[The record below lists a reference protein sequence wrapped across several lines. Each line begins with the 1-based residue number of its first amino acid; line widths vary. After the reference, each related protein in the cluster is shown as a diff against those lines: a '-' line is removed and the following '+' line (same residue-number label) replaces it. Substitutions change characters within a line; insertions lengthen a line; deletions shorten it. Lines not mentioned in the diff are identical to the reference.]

1 MTLVPKLHG
10 FKLIL
15 FMILRCYI
23 RTHKKKPAVEKYFT
37 ITQMISSSRIL
48 SWWVYKLSRIRIRII
63 KNTLIEWFIHRY
75 KIDLGEFQRDATK
88 DYSTFNDFFTR
99 EIKPELRPVMGS
111 KHEVVS
117 PVDGI
122 VVAFGRIHG
131 DTIVQLKNSYYSLK
145 QLVDK
150 NEELTVEYLNGY
162 FATIYLAPNNYHRVH
177 MPLDGTLKNSKLIPG
192 KIFPVN
198 QNSLKKITNLYIK
211 NQRLI
216 NVFDNPISPFIL
228 ILVAALNVSS
238 ITTSWQ
244 SRLGNNEKLISKGEE
259 MGRFNLG
266 STVLLLFPETSQL
279 QWLDTLTVGENLK
292 MGEIIAQ
299 ISNY

>member
-1 MTLVPKLHG
+1 M
-10 FKLIL
+10 
-15 FMILRCYI
+15 
-23 RTHKKKPAVEKYFT
+23 
-37 ITQMISSSRIL
+37 
-48 SWWVYKLSRIRIRII
+48 I
-63 KNTLIEWFIHRY
+63 KNTLIGWFINWH
-75 KIDLGEFQRDATK
+75 KIDLGEYRREK
-88 DYSTFNDFFTR
+88 KEDYLTFNDFFTR
-99 EIKPELRPVMGS
+99 EIKLKFRPIEGP
-111 KHEVVS
+111 KNAVVS
-117 PVDGI
+117 PVDGTVI
-122 VVAFGRIHG
+122 AYGRMDG
-131 DTIVQLKNSYYSLK
+131 DTMVQLKNSHYSLE
-145 QLVDK
+145 QLVHE
-150 NEELTVEYLNGY
+150 NQELALEYLNGY

-244 SRLGNNEKLISKGEE
+244 SRLENNEKLIMLPKGEE
-259 MGRFNLG
+259 MGQFNLG

-279 QWLDTLTVGENLK
+279 QWSNNIEVDGNLK
-292 MGEIIAQ
+292 MGEIIAE
-299 ISNY
+299 IPIPSGLV

>member
-1 MTLVPKLHG
+1 
-10 FKLIL
+10 
-15 FMILRCYI
+15 
-23 RTHKKKPAVEKYFT
+23 
-37 ITQMISSSRIL
+37 MISSSRIL

-145 QLVDK
+145 QLVDE
-150 NEELTVEYLNGY
+150 NEELTTEYLNGY

-198 QNSLKKITNLYIK
+198 QKSLTKITNLYIK
-211 NQRLI
+211 NQRLL
-216 NVFDNPISPFIL
+216 NVFDNSISPFIL

-238 ITTSWQ
+238 ITTSYH
-244 SRLGNNEKLISKGEE
+244 LGHPKHDERPTKVLLSKGEE

-266 STVLLLFPETSQL
+266 STVLLLFPKTSQL
-279 QWLDTLTVGENLK
+279 QWLDTLKVGENLK

>member
-1 MTLVPKLHG
+1 M
-10 FKLIL
+10 
-15 FMILRCYI
+15 
-23 RTHKKKPAVEKYFT
+23 
-37 ITQMISSSRIL
+37 
-48 SWWVYKLSRIRIRII
+48 I
-63 KNTLIEWFIHRY
+63 KNTLIKWFIHRY
-75 KIDLGEFQRDATK
+75 RIDLSEFQRGTIK

-99 EIKPELRPVMGS
+99 EIKPELRPVKGS

-131 DTIVQLKNSYYSLK
+131 DSIVQLKNSHYSLK
-145 QLVDK
+145 QLVNE
-150 NEELTVEYLNGY
+150 NEELTKEYLNGY

-192 KIFPVN
+192 KVFPVN
-198 QNSLKKITNLYIK
+198 QDSLKKITNLYIK
-211 NQRLI
+211 NQRLV
-216 NVFDNPISPFIL
+216 NVFNSPISPFIL

-238 ITTSWQ
+238 ITASWQ
-244 SRLGNNEKLISKGEE
+244 SKLVNNEKLIMLSKGEE

-266 STVLLLFPETSQL
+266 STVLLLFPETSKL
-279 QWLDTLTVGENLK
+279 EWFDTLKVGCNLK
-292 MGEIIAQ
+292 MGEIIGQ

>member
-1 MTLVPKLHG
+1 
-10 FKLIL
+10 LIGQ
-15 FMILRCYI
+15 FI
-23 RTHKKKPAVEKYFT
+23 R
-37 ITQMISSSRIL
+37 
-48 SWWVYKLSRIRIRII
+48 
-63 KNTLIEWFIHRY
+63 RY
-75 KIDLGEFQRDATK
+75 KIDLSEFQREAK
-88 DYSTFNDFFTR
+88 EDYSTFNDFFTR
-99 EIKPELRPVMGS
+99 EIKSELRPILGPKNAVI
-111 KHEVVS
+111 S

-122 VVAFGRIHG
+122 IVAYGSIDG
-131 DTIVQLKNSYYSLK
+131 DTIIQLKNSDYSLHR
-145 QLVDK
+145 LV
-150 NEELTVEYLNGY
+150 NENEKLKAEYMNGY

-279 QWLDTLTVGENLK
+279 QWLDTLKVGENLK
-292 MGEIIAQ
+292 MGEIIAK

>member
-1 MTLVPKLHG
+1 M
-10 FKLIL
+10 
-15 FMILRCYI
+15 
-23 RTHKKKPAVEKYFT
+23 
-37 ITQMISSSRIL
+37 
-48 SWWVYKLSRIRIRII
+48 I
-63 KNTLIEWFIHRY
+63 KNTLIKWFIHRY
-75 KIDLGEFQRDATK
+75 RIDLSEFQRDAIK

-99 EIKPELRPVMGS
+99 EIKPELRPVKGS

-131 DTIVQLKNSYYSLK
+131 DSIVQLKNSHYSLK
-145 QLVDK
+145 QLVNE
-150 NEELTVEYLNGY
+150 NEELTKEYLNGY

-198 QNSLKKITNLYIK
+198 QKSLTKITNLYIK
-211 NQRLI
+211 NQRLL
-216 NVFDNPISPFIL
+216 NVFDNSISPFIL

-244 SRLGNNEKLISKGEE
+244 SRLENNEKLIMLSKGEE
-259 MGRFNLG
+259 MGQFNLG
-266 STVLLLFPETSQL
+266 STVLLLFPETSKL

>member
-1 MTLVPKLHG
+1 M
-10 FKLIL
+10 
-15 FMILRCYI
+15 
-23 RTHKKKPAVEKYFT
+23 
-37 ITQMISSSRIL
+37 
-48 SWWVYKLSRIRIRII
+48 I
-63 KNTLIEWFIHRY
+63 KNTLIKWFIHRY
-75 KIDLGEFQRDATK
+75 RIDLGEFQRDAIK

-99 EIKPELRPVMGS
+99 EIKPELRPVTGS

-122 VVAFGRIHG
+122 VVAFGRMNG

-145 QLVDK
+145 QLVDEI
-150 NEELTVEYLNGY
+150 EELTKEYLNGY

-177 MPLDGTLKNSKLIPG
+177 MPLDGTLKHSSLIPG
-192 KIFPVN
+192 KVFPVN
-198 QNSLKKITNLYIK
+198 QDSLKKIPNLYIK

-216 NVFDNPISPFIL
+216 NVFNGPISPFIL

-238 ITTSWQ
+238 ITASWQ
-244 SRLGNNEKLISKGEE
+244 SKLENNEKLIMLPKGEE

-266 STVLLLFPETSQL
+266 STVLLLFPETSKL
-279 QWLDTLTVGENLK
+279 EWFDTLKVSCNLK
-292 MGEIIAQ
+292 MGEIIGQ

>member
-1 MTLVPKLHG
+1 M
-10 FKLIL
+10 
-15 FMILRCYI
+15 
-23 RTHKKKPAVEKYFT
+23 
-37 ITQMISSSRIL
+37 
-48 SWWVYKLSRIRIRII
+48 I
-63 KNTLIEWFIHRY
+63 KNTLIEWFIHKYR
-75 KIDLGEFQRDATK
+75 IDLGEFSRDAIK

-99 EIKPELRPVMGS
+99 EIKPELRPVMGL
-111 KHEVVS
+111 KHEVIS

-122 VVAFGRIHG
+122 VVAFGRIRG

-145 QLVDK
+145 QLVDE

-192 KIFPVN
+192 KVFPVN
-198 QNSLKKITNLYIK
+198 QDSLKKITNLYIK
-211 NQRLI
+211 NQRLV
-216 NVFDNPISPFIL
+216 NVFNSPISPFIL

-244 SRLGNNEKLISKGEE
+244 SRLENNEKLIMLSKGEE
-259 MGRFNLG
+259 MGQFNLG
-266 STVLLLFPETSQL
+266 STVLLLFPETSEI
-279 QWLDTLTVGENLK
+279 QWFDTLKVGGNLR

-299 ISNY
+299 ISNHQKQT

>member
-1 MTLVPKLHG
+1 M
-10 FKLIL
+10 
-15 FMILRCYI
+15 
-23 RTHKKKPAVEKYFT
+23 
-37 ITQMISSSRIL
+37 
-48 SWWVYKLSRIRIRII
+48 I
-63 KNTLIEWFIHRY
+63 KNTLIKWFIHRY
-75 KIDLGEFQRDATK
+75 KINLGEFQRDTIK

-99 EIKPELRPVMGS
+99 EIKPELRPVKGS

-131 DTIVQLKNSYYSLK
+131 DSIVQLKNSYYSLK
-145 QLVDK
+145 QLVNE
-150 NEELTVEYLNGY
+150 NEELTKEYLNGY

-192 KIFPVN
+192 KVFPVN
-198 QNSLKKITNLYIK
+198 QDSLKKITNLYIK
-211 NQRLI
+211 NQRLV
-216 NVFDNPISPFIL
+216 NVFNSPISPFIL

-238 ITTSWQ
+238 ITASWQ
-244 SRLGNNEKLISKGEE
+244 SKLVNNEKLIMLSKGEE

-266 STVLLLFPETSQL
+266 STVLLLFPETSKL
-279 QWLDTLTVGENLK
+279 EWFDTLKVGDNLK

-299 ISNY
+299 ISKY